1 MQVQI
6 RHDENVQG
14 DKNGWI
20 ETTVTGA
27 LERYATEITT
37 VEVHLADEDGAAKHS
52 DGAIRA
58 TLEVRVAGFPPI
70 AATSHGNDVGVALE
84 TALAKI
90 DRMLDDKLG
99 RVRDHRATL

>member
-20 ETTVTGA
+20 ETTVRGA
-27 LERYATEITT
+27 LERYGDQITT
-37 VEVHLADEDGAAKHS
+37 VEVHLADEDGPKNS

-58 TLEVRVAGFPPI
+58 TLEVRVGGFPPI
-70 AATSHGNDVGVALE
+70 AATSHGDDVGVSLEAALD
-84 TALAKI
+84 KI
-90 DRMLDDKLG
+90 LRMLDDKLG
-99 RVRDHRATL
+99 RVRDHHANL

>member
-20 ETTVTGA
+20 ASTVQGA
-27 LERYATEITT
+27 LDRYGDQITT
-37 VEVHLADEDGAAKHS
+37 VEVHLADEDGPKNS

-58 TLEVRVAGFPPI
+58 TIEVRAAGFPPM
-70 AATSHGNDVGVALE
+70 AATSHGDEVGVALDG
-84 TALAKI
+84 ALDKI
-90 DRMLDDKLG
+90 VRMLDDKLG
-99 RVRDHRATL
+99 RVRDHHANM